1 MAESFQN
8 TRGENKQMTNKI
20 KDIIFYTHLY
30 IINLL
35 PKLRQLIGKINAK
48 RIDTSKG
55 CGVVKIHAWQLKLFK
70 CVTDEDFYIVSGIY
84 DALIKT
90 KKCEGYKNFVFS
102 EFTYH
107 QILNILR
114 SNYKWNEQTMF
125 DPPDEHRNIEITW
138 ALGASP
144 MSLKLL
150 NNWIVIWSK
159 EEFDINEYEDN

>member
-1 MAESFQN
+1 MI
-8 TRGENKQMTNKI
+8 KI
-20 KDIIFYTHLY
+20 KDIIFYIHLY
-30 IINLL
+30 IIQLL
-35 PKLRQLIGKINAK
+35 PKLRQFIGKINAK

-55 CGVVKIHAWQLKLFK
+55 CGVVKIHAWQFKLFK

-114 SNYKWNEQTMF
+114 SNYRWNEQTMF

-138 ALGASP
+138 ALGSSP
-144 MSLKLL
+144 MSLKVL

>member
-1 MAESFQN
+1 
-8 TRGENKQMTNKI
+8 MTKI
-20 KDIIFYTHLY
+20 KDIIFYIHLY
-30 IINLL
+30 IIHLL
-35 PKLRQLIGKINAK
+35 PKLRQFIGKINAK
-48 RIDTSKG
+48 RINTSKV
-55 CGVVKIHAWQLKLFK
+55 CGVVKIHAWQFKLFK

-125 DPPDEHRNIEITW
+125 DPPDKHRSIEISW
-138 ALGASP
+138 ALGSSP
-144 MSLKLL
+144 MSLKVL